1 MVKNWSSW
9 SNWSRWLAILL
20 AAAAAVMLIL
30 ALMLPF
36 WLLFKLDYAPQ
47 LASDFIIEHTP
58 PDNAIALQNT
68 LGPLAFPSAFLGGVM
83 FVAVLGLT
91 GGLAYALLRPRSRWA
106 AIVAASLIVPAVTWF
121 CYPNMTPVALAPL
134 LLVGLLT

>member
-1 MVKNWSSW
+1 M
-9 SNWSRWLAILL
+9 
-20 AAAAAVMLIL
+20 AAALAGAMAVIAIEAVL
-30 ALMLPF
+30 LPF
-36 WLLFKLDYAPQ
+36 WIAFHLDYPPK

-83 FVAVLGLT
+83 FVAALGLT

-106 AIVAASLIVPAVTWF
+106 AIGAASLIVPAVTWF
-121 CYPNMTPVALAPL
+121 CYPNMT
-134 LLVGLLT
+134 